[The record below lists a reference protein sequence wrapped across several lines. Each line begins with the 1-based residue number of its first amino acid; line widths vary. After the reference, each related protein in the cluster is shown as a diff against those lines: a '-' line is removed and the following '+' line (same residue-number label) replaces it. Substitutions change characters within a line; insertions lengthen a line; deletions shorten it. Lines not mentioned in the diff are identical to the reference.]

1 MIYRNRTSSKY
12 IGYGLYFYFS
22 GLSLRK
28 AVNRLSDCFIKRN
41 HVSIWN
47 WIQKYTPQKI
57 SSKKK
62 KISEYVI
69 DETIIKVGSEY
80 VWVWVATIEPE
91 NRSVA

>member
-1 MIYRNRTSSKY
+1 MIFRNRTPSEY

-28 AVNRLSDCFIKRN
+28 AADRLSDCFIKRN

-47 WIQKYTPQKI
+47 WIQKYNPQKI

-62 KISEYVI
+62 KISE
-69 DETIIKVGSEY
+69 
-80 VWVWVATIEPE
+80 
-91 NRSVA
+91 

>member
-1 MIYRNRTSSKY
+1 MIYILCDFKNSRTSLEY

-28 AVNRLSDCFIKRN
+28 AAGSRLSNCFIKRN

-47 WIQKYTPQKI
+47 WFQKYKPEKI

-62 KISEYVI
+62 NISEYSCIQKDDTV
-69 DETIIKVGSEY
+69 IKVGPEY
-80 VWVWVATIEPE
+80 VWI
-91 NRSVA
+91 